1 MGLVGLDALKRHGIS
16 IAAIFS
22 HKDDPNENCWF
33 GSVAAWASQQGI
45 PVYFP
50 EKVNTDEWTGM
61 IAALKPD
68 VIFSFYYRYMIG
80 QRILDIPKVGA
91 FNLHGSLLPAY
102 RGRVPVNWAII
113 NGEKKSGV
121 TLHYMVRRADAGDIV
136 GQRAVDIG
144 SLDTAMILY
153 DKLCEAAKDLLDELL
168 PQIIAGRIPRLT
180 QDESLATTFTGRRP
194 EDGRIDWHKSAT
206 QIFNLIRAVTD
217 PYPGAFTYLP
227 SGEKMTVWWGL
238 PEEGR
243 AINGITGLVEVR
255 DGAVFVTAGEGEIRL
270 VNVDISGVRYQNDAL
285 HTYFKSKEG
294 IELS

>member
-1 MGLVGLDALKRHGIS
+1 MGLVGLEALKRYGIS

-22 HKDDPNENCWF
+22 HQDDPGENCWF
-33 GSVAAWASQQGI
+33 GSVAAWAKQQDI

-50 EKVNTDEWTGM
+50 EKVNTDEWVEM
-61 IAALKPD
+61 IADLKPD

-80 QRILDIPKVGA
+80 QRILDIPGVGA

-113 NGEKKSGV
+113 HGEKKSGV

-136 GQRAVDIG
+136 GQRAVDIDR
-144 SLDTAMILY
+144 LDTAMLLY
-153 DKLCEAAKDLLDELL
+153 GKLCEAARDLLDELL
-168 PQIIAGRIPRLT
+168 PQIIAGHTPRRP

-206 QIFNLIRAVTD
+206 QVFNLIRAVTD

-238 PEEGR
+238 PEAGGPL
-243 AINGITGLVEVR
+243 NGKTGLVKVR
-255 DGAVFVTAGEGEIRL
+255 DGMVFVTAGEDKIRL

-285 HTYFKSKEG
+285 LTYFKSKEG